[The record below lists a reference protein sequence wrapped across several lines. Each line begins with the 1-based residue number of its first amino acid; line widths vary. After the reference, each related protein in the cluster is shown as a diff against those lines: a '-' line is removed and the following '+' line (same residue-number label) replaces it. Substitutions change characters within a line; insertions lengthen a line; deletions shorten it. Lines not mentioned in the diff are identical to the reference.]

1 MKQNALMQPSVLISR
16 RTGIDRRWIPSEG
29 HQPERRRGGDRRT
42 DRKRALDQQLIADD
56 ETHQQ
61 DPEGA
66 RDLPSKQ
73 GPLNQLPSPRIDAW
87 EARQFV
93 ADTTKNTAND
103 S

>member
-42 DRKRALDQQLIADD
+42 DRKRAFDQQLIADD